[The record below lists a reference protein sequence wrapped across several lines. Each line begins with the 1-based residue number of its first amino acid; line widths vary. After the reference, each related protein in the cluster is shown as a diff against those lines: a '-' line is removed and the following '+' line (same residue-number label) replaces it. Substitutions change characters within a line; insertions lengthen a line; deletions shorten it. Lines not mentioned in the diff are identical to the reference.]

1 MNNGPGN
8 PDLLTLKLVCELH
21 QKCKYFYAAYW
32 NTLFTHKQLNV
43 IGGDYIRFAGITVT
57 ILHATDPNVDYLIK
71 RSFSLCGSVIADSA
85 LNDGKAEW

>member
-43 IGGDYIRFAGITVT
+43 ICIIIISGFVIYGAAVVPDFGGDYIRFAGITVT
-57 ILHATDPNVDYLIK
+57 ILHATDPNVDCI
-71 RSFSLCGSVIADSA
+71 
-85 LNDGKAEW
+85 